1 MKTLFIIIVLALVGT
16 TASAECVRLPSGRV
30 ECSGGAQSGGYNP
43 NTGKAWKSETN
54 ARGVESYESTTG
66 AKAKTRNGKGVYQS
80 PTGKTCVKGRYNK
93 GCN

>member
-1 MKTLFIIIVLALVGT
+1 MKVLSILALALVYS

-30 ECSGGAQSGGYNP
+30 QCGNDTQSGGYNQ

-54 ARGVESYESTTG
+54 SRGVKTYQSSTG
-66 AKAKTRNGKGVYQS
+66 AEAKTKNGMGVYQS
-80 PTGKTCVKGRYNK
+80 PTGKTCVKGRHNQ